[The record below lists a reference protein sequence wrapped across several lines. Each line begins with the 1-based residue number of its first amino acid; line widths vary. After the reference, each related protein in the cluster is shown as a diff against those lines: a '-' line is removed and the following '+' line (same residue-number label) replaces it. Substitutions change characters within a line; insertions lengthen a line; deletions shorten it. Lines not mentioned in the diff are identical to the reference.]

1 MSVTKDSIGKA
12 LRELRKAKRLTQK
25 ELAAQVQLDHVAI
38 SMFERGETLTRFQ
51 RHAPKLAKVLGPQ
64 IYLLALQLVRVY
76 LAEDLEA
83 GEFDKQVVAA
93 LQRCVEQR
101 IGTLAK
107 PLAGSRR
114 WEKERWGP
122 LPSAQELAERL
133 KLTRKGKPLSL
144 IDAYRIGN
152 AMKRLGFV
160 RGWVVQPI
168 TDKE

>member
-12 LRELRKAKRLTQK
+12 LRELRKAKKLTQK
-25 ELAAQVQLDHVAI
+25 QLAAEAELDHVAI

-51 RHAPKLAKVLGPQ
+51 RHAPGLASVLGPQ
-64 IYLLALQLVRVY
+64 VYLLALQLVGIR

-83 GEFDKQVVAA
+83 GEFDRQVLAA

-101 IGTLAK
+101 VGTREK
-107 PLAGSRR
+107 PLARGRR
-114 WEKERWGP
+114 WERKQWGP

-133 KLTRKGKPLSL
+133 KLTGEGKPLSL
-144 IDAYRIGN
+144 MDAYRIGN

-160 RGWVVQPI
+160 RGWVVEPI